1 MIRISQRARLGVAVL
16 LLLAAAGTVRGVA
29 QVEGGLGPSASSVAQ
44 AAFYYISKPGEIT
57 MSINLWGYVRH
68 AGRYEVPIS
77 TDLVQLL
84 SYAGGPIEN
93 ANMSSVQI
101 TRTERRDDAIRR
113 LSFTLDLTNLH
124 KLEPQALTLRPGD
137 TIMIERIPFTWG
149 DLLSVMTAVAIV
161 VTAVTSVLWWTS
173 NAQ

>member
-1 MIRISQRARLGVAVL
+1 VTGI
-16 LLLAAAGTVRGVA
+16 LLLAAVGTGSVVA

-57 MSINLWGYVRH
+57 MSINLWGFVQKP
-68 AGRYEVPIS
+68 GRYEVPIS

-93 ANMSSVQI
+93 ANMSSVQV

-113 LSFTLDLTNLH
+113 LSFTLDLTSLH

-137 TIMIERIPFTWG
+137 TIMIERVPFTWSDFLG
-149 DLLSVMTAVAIV
+149 VMTALAVV

-173 NAQ
+173 NAN